1 MHALHMYAAKDRVDA
16 SSLPDD
22 KPVRDLEAVPIST
35 FMPSI
40 ADSIVLRENYVRLM
54 SRVLVKHLKYFSSF
68 AECVPDTLNMT
79 IQLKWPRS
87 LKL

>member
-1 MHALHMYAAKDRVDA
+1 MLFHMYAAKDCVDG

-40 ADSIVLRENYVRLM
+40 ADSIVLRENYVRRL
-54 SRVLVKHLKYFSSF
+54 FS
-68 AECVPDTLNMT
+68 
-79 IQLKWPRS
+79 
-87 LKL
+87 